1 MKPFWRSRT
10 LWLNVIGGAV
20 LLAQGHFGQV
30 FDPDVAACV
39 LAAANVALR
48 FVTHEPIG
56 VR

>member
-1 MKPFWRSRT
+1 MKPFWQSKT

-20 LLAQGHFGQV
+20 LLAQGQFGQV
-30 FDPDVAACV
+30 LDPDVAALV

-48 FVTHEPIG
+48 FVTREPLG